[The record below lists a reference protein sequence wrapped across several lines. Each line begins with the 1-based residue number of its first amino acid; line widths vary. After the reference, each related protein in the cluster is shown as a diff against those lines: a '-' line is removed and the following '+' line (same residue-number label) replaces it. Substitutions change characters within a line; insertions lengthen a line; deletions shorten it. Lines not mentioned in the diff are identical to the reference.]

1 MWCCFSTS
9 DNSACSQ
16 CIKNL
21 KKNCKDNRGYS
32 VYSTLQSASSFFVLT
47 YSYAMPL
54 STKKTKNFFEIM
66 SGWNNLSSPLLWE
79 VLVSLVA
86 SKIEIIIS
94 FRFFLFSESSFQMKW
109 ALHFTMLLLGQQI
122 KMTSSLKIQDKQK
135 SWYFEKK
142 SSLVHCVCLNAAGLV
157 AQMRSNWEIS
167 FILMMMLPILMH

>member
-1 MWCCFSTS
+1 
-9 DNSACSQ
+9 
-16 CIKNL
+16 
-21 KKNCKDNRGYS
+21 
-32 VYSTLQSASSFFVLT
+32 
-47 YSYAMPL
+47 
-54 STKKTKNFFEIM
+54 M

-109 ALHFTMLLLGQQI
+109 ALHFTMLLLCQQI

-142 SSLVHCVCLNAAGLV
+142 
-157 AQMRSNWEIS
+157 I
-167 FILMMMLPILMH
+167 